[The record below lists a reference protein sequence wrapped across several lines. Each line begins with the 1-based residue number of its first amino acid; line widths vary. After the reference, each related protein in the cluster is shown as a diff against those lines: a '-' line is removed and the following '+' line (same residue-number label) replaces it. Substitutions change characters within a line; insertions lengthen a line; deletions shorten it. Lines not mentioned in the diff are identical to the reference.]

1 MTKAEIVQ
9 ALYTRVGGFSKKE
22 SADIVDLVFEMMK
35 ETLGRGEKIKISG
48 FGNFVLRDKRQR
60 PGRNPQTGDPIKIS
74 ERRVLTFKASQILKQ
89 ALNAKEVAKENAK
102 ERNGGTAP
110 HGAAPGAASVS
121 SAASPAGAPGS
132 RDGASNG
139 GMTGSSSTHQAA
151 ASGVNVPL
159 TAAVAAGESAKE

>member
-1 MTKAEIVQ
+1 VAIMTKAEIVQ

-89 ALNAKEVAKENAK
+89 ALNAKEKGQ
-102 ERNGGTAP
+102 NGGTISHASSNGSSGGSGLSAGGGGGSTGMGLP
-110 HGAAPGAASVS
+110 LAAS
-121 SAASPAGAPGS
+121 ASEAP
-132 RDGASNG
+132 
-139 GMTGSSSTHQAA
+139 
-151 ASGVNVPL
+151 
-159 TAAVAAGESAKE
+159 KE

>member
-89 ALNAKEVAKENAK
+89 ALNP
-102 ERNGGTAP
+102 RNGQAAQAGQAVGQAP
-110 HGAAPGAASVS
+110 A
-121 SAASPAGAPGS
+121 AASPAGTGTGTGAATPAAAAPGA
-132 RDGASNG
+132 D
-139 GMTGSSSTHQAA
+139 
-151 ASGVNVPL
+151 PL
-159 TAAVAAGESAKE
+159 VKE